1 MKRSSLMIVFLVIAQ
16 LRCGGDGDSEDIK
29 SKVNSDSFA
38 NTYDLEKLI
47 NSNSVAKSDTEI
59 KEIYPAGKIPKEEDL
74 IKDLNKNGIEGDQR
88 GQEIKVENPMLKS
101 SNILETAKRIENKED
116 EGIKIPEKELV
127 KSNNQVQ
134 EKSTIKKILSSV
146 IHVVQAIAGIYIC
159 LFGFRVFRLLMII
172 LGFFTSY
179 YLILL
184 FLTEYEIFDK
194 NSVGPQLAL
203 FIISIILGFVISV
216 LSYMFDKVN
225 FVIFGLSVGCMFGLF
240 YAQFFVDFADIQ
252 DRITLFT
259 IVLASSGL
267 VIVAAYFM
275 LDMTVIVGSAFI
287 GSIITP
293 ISIGILLDYFESFEE
308 RTRKEGDFVRQ
319 LYAFLVASGLMFL
332 TGIPAQIQL
341 RTRILTKFEDESL
354 EETKSQTLV
363 N

>member
-1 MKRSSLMIVFLVIAQ
+1 MIVFLVIAQ
-16 LRCGGDGDSEDIK
+16 LRCAGNGDSEKNK
-29 SKVNSDSFA
+29 SEANTVSIA

-47 NSNSVAKSDTEI
+47 DSSSVAKPDTKIEEI
-59 KEIYPAGKIPKEEDL
+59 RQDEKIPKEKDL
-74 IKDLNKNGIEGDQR
+74 NKDLNKNGMDGAQG
-88 GQEIKVENPMLKS
+88 GQEVIGENPEPKS
-101 SNILETAKRIENKED
+101 SNIFETPKRIEKKED
-116 EGIKIPEKELV
+116 EGFKVPEKELE
-127 KSNNQVQ
+127 KLNDPVQ
-134 EKSTIKKILSSV
+134 EKSKIKKVLTSV

-179 YLILL
+179 YLILF

-203 FIISIILGFVISV
+203 FITSIILGFVISV
-216 LSYMFDKVN
+216 FSYMFDRVN

-252 DRITLFT
+252 DRIILFT

-308 RTRKEGDFVRQ
+308 RSRKGGDFVRQ

-332 TGIPAQIQL
+332 TGIPAQLQL

-354 EETKSQTLV
+354 EETKNQALV